1 MLIKQISVFLENRA
15 GRLFDI
21 AELLGNE
28 NINIRALSLADA
40 SDFGVIR
47 LIVDKPGKAAE
58 RLKEEGFSVGL
69 TSVVAVEV
77 PDNPGGL
84 ASVLKVMTDAGI
96 NVEYMYAF
104 VEKTSDNAIVIFR
117 LENMEKTVELLLEKG
132 LKVLQEKEVLSL

>member
-28 NINIRALSLADA
+28 KINIRALSLADA

-58 RLKEEGFSVGL
+58 RLKAEGFSVGL

>member
-1 MLIKQISVFLENRA
+1 MMIKQISVFLENRA

-21 AELLGNE
+21 AELLGRE
-28 NINIRALSLADA
+28 NINIRALSLADT

-47 LIVDKPGKAAE
+47 LIVDKPEKAAE
-58 RLKEEGFSVGL
+58 RLKKEGFSVGL
-69 TSVVAVEV
+69 TSVAAVEV

-84 ASVLKVMTDAGI
+84 ASVLKVMMDAGI

-117 LENMEKTVELLLEKG
+117 FENMEKAVELLLEKG
-132 LKVLQEKEVLSL
+132 LKVLREKEVLSL

>member
-15 GRLFDI
+15 GRLFEI

-47 LIVDKPGKAAE
+47 LIVDKPEKAAE
-58 RLKEEGFSVGL
+58 RLKKEGFSVGL

-117 LENMEKTVELLLEKG
+117 LENMEKTVELLLGKG
-132 LKVLQEKEVLSL
+132 LKILQEKEVLSL